1 MADSLFG
8 TDGVRGLFG
17 EEPISP
23 HTVLKLGWAAGSVF
37 LESGV
42 CSDVL
47 IGKDTRVS
55 GYILESALE
64 AGFASAGLNVTFL
77 GPMPTPGIAFLTR
90 TNRSSAGVVI
100 SASHNPFHDN
110 GIKIFSP
117 EGTKLGDDLVRA
129 IDERMQEPMQC
140 VPSSELGKASRMTDA
155 YGRYIEFCK
164 STFPESLSLSGLKV
178 VIDCANGAAYEVA
191 PRVFSELGADI
202 IAISNE
208 PDGFNI
214 NENCGSMNLQ
224 GLMDRVKKEKADLGI
239 ALDGDADRALF
250 VDSAGNRV
258 DGDQA
263 LYLMANHRHQTERL
277 GGGVVGTIMSN
288 HGLAMAFQSLGIEFE
303 RARVGDKYVHELLVR
318 NNWLLGGE
326 SSGHT
331 ICLDKSTTG
340 DGIIAALEVCQVIL
354 ESGQSLKDLVASM
367 PVYPQCMINVNT
379 QGKKGKEIVKHQKV
393 ATGVKEIEEI
403 LGTSGRVVLRPSGTE
418 PLVRVMVEGED
429 KAQVQKLTEELA
441 DKVSEA
447 VQS

>member
-23 HTVLKLGWAAGSVF
+23 NTVLKLGWAAGSVF
-37 LESGV
+37 IEKGV

-77 GPMPTPGIAFLTR
+77 GPMPTPGIAYLTR

-100 SASHNPFHDN
+100 SASHNPYHDN

-117 EGTKLGDDLVRA
+117 EGTKLGDDLVQA
-129 IDERMQEPMQC
+129 IDDRMQQPMQC
-140 VPSSELGKASRMTDA
+140 VPSSQLGKASRMTDA

-164 STFPESLSLSGLKV
+164 STFPESLSLSGLKI

-191 PRVFSELGADI
+191 PRVFSELGANI
-202 IAISNE
+202 IAIANE

-224 GLMDRVKKEKADLGI
+224 GLMDKVKQEQADIGI
-239 ALDGDADRALF
+239 ALDGDADRVLF
-250 VDSAGNRV
+250 VDSTGSRV

-263 LYLMANHRHQTERL
+263 LYLMATHRHKNARL
-277 GGGVVGTIMSN
+277 SGGVVGTVMSN
-288 HGLAMAFQSLGIEFE
+288 HGLAMAFQGMGIDFE
-303 RARVGDKYVHELLVR
+303 RAKVGDKYVHELLVK
-318 NNWLLGGE
+318 NGWLLGGE

-340 DGIIAALEVCQVIL
+340 DGIIAALEVCQVML
-354 ESGQSLKDLVASM
+354 ESGQSLKQLASSM

-379 QGKKGKEIVKHQKV
+379 QGKKGNQIVKHDKV
-393 ATGVKEIEEI
+393 TAGVKEIEAI
-403 LGTSGRVVLRPSGTE
+403 LGDAGRVVLRPSGTE

-429 KAQVQKLTEELA
+429 KSQVQHLTQELA

-447 VQS
+447 VKS